1 VTTPVV
7 VAIDGPAGSG
17 KSTLARDL
25 ASALDLPYVNT
36 GIMYRALTL
45 RALRERVDV
54 DDGPALAALAGRMRF
69 DLDRTDRPAE
79 LRVDGAQPA
88 EELAAAEV
96 ESNVSRVARH
106 PEVRTVLRAEQ
117 RRLGGDGAV
126 LEGRDI
132 GSVVFPDAT
141 LKLYLQADVEARVA
155 RRAQEREAEGAEGA
169 EGAVAQHLEARDTLD
184 ARVNPFV
191 PPADAVVIDTTSLD
205 AAQVLA
211 RALALIRERTD
222 GAADR

>member
-1 VTTPVV
+1 VSEPVV

-25 ASALDLPYVNT
+25 ASALQLPYVNT
-36 GIMYRALTL
+36 GIMYRALTR
-45 RALRERVDV
+45 RALRAGVDV
-54 DDGPALAALAGRMRF
+54 DDGPALATLARRMRF
-69 DLDRTDRPAE
+69 DLDPTVEPAA
-79 LRVDGAQPA
+79 LLVDGRRPA

-106 PEVRTVLRAEQ
+106 PEVRVVLRAEQ

-132 GSVVFPDAT
+132 GSVVFPEAT

-155 RRAQEREAEGAEGA
+155 RRAQEREAEEAEP
-169 EGAVAQHLEARDTLD
+169 AVAQRLEARDTLD

-211 RALALIRERTD
+211 RALELVRERTD
-222 GAADR
+222 RGADR

>member
-1 VTTPVV
+1 MSTPVV

-45 RALRERVDV
+45 RALRERVDA
-54 DDGPALAALAGRMRF
+54 DDGPALASLAGRMHF
-69 DLDRTDRPAE
+69 DLDRTVRPAE
-79 LRVDGAQPA
+79 LRVDGREPA

-106 PEVRTVLRAEQ
+106 PEVRAVLRAEQ

-132 GSVVFPDAT
+132 GSVVFPQAT
-141 LKLYLQADVEARVA
+141 LKLYLQADVEARAA

-169 EGAVAQHLEARDTLD
+169 VARRLEARDTLD

-191 PPADAVVIDTTSLD
+191 PPDDAVVIDTTSLD

-211 RALALIRERTD
+211 RALGLVRERTD
-222 GAADR
+222 RAADR

>member
-1 VTTPVV
+1 VSTPVV

-17 KSTLARDL
+17 KSTLARNL

-45 RALRERVDV
+45 RALGERVDV
-54 DDGPALAALAGRMRF
+54 DEGPALADLAGRMRF
-69 DLDRTDRPAE
+69 DLDRTARPAE
-79 LRVDGAQPA
+79 LRVDGRRPTD
-88 EELAAAEV
+88 ELAAAEV

-106 PEVRTVLRAEQ
+106 PEVRAVLRAEQ

-141 LKLYLQADVEARVA
+141 LKLYLRADVEARAA
-155 RRAQEREAEGAEGA
+155 RRAQEREAEGAER
-169 EGAVAQHLEARDTLD
+169 AVARRLEARDTLD

-211 RALALIRERTD
+211 RALALVRERTD
-222 GAADR
+222 RAADR

>member
-1 VTTPVV
+1 MNEHIV

-25 ASALDLPYVNT
+25 ASALHLPYVNT
-36 GIMYRALTL
+36 GSMYRALTL
-45 RALRERVDV
+45 RARGEGVDP
-54 DDGPALAALAGRMRF
+54 DDGPALARLAGAMRF
-69 DLDRTDRPAE
+69 DLDRTVEPAA
-79 LRVDGAQPA
+79 LRVDGRSPG
-88 EELAAAEV
+88 EELAFAEV

-106 PEVRTVLRAEQ
+106 PEVRAVLRAEQ
-117 RRLGGDGAV
+117 RRLGRDGAV

-141 LKLYLQADVEARVA
+141 LKLYLQADAEARVA
-155 RRAQEREAEGAEGA
+155 RRAEERRADERGD
-169 EGAVAQHLEARDTLD
+169 AVAARLEARDALD

-205 AAQVLA
+205 AGQVLA
-211 RALALIRERTD
+211 RALELVRERTD
-222 GAADR
+222 PGGAR

>member
-1 VTTPVV
+1 VSEPIV

-25 ASALDLPYVNT
+25 ASALQLPYVNT
-36 GIMYRALTL
+36 GIMYRALTR
-45 RALRERVDV
+45 RALRAGVDV
-54 DDGPALAALAGRMRF
+54 DDGPALATLARRMRF
-69 DLDRTDRPAE
+69 DLDPTVQPAA
-79 LRVDGAQPA
+79 LLVDGRRPA

-106 PEVRTVLRAEQ
+106 PEVRAVLRAEQ

-132 GSVVFPDAT
+132 GSVVFPEAT
-141 LKLYLQADVEARVA
+141 LKLYLRADVEARAA
-155 RRAQEREAEGAEGA
+155 RRAQERDAEEAER
-169 EGAVAQHLEARDTLD
+169 AVAQRLEARDTLD

-191 PPADAVVIDTTSLD
+191 PPADAVVIDTTSLN

-211 RALALIRERTD
+211 RALELVRERTD
-222 GAADR
+222 RGADR

>member
-1 VTTPVV
+1 VV

-25 ASALDLPYVNT
+25 ASVLQLPYVNT
-36 GIMYRALTL
+36 GIMYRALTR
-45 RALRERVDV
+45 RALRAGVDV
-54 DDGPALAALAGRMRF
+54 DDGPALATLARRMRF
-69 DLDRTDRPAE
+69 DLDRTLEPAA
-79 LRVDGAQPA
+79 LRVDGRRPA

-106 PEVRTVLRAEQ
+106 PEVRAVLRAEQ

-132 GSVVFPDAT
+132 GSVVFPEAT
-141 LKLYLQADVEARVA
+141 LKLYLQADVEARAA
-155 RRAQEREAEGAEGA
+155 RRAQERETEEAER
-169 EGAVAQHLEARDTLD
+169 AVAQRLEARDTLD

-191 PPADAVVIDTTSLD
+191 PPADAVVIDTTSMD

-211 RALALIRERTD
+211 RALELVRERTD
-222 GAADR
+222 RDAER

>member
-1 VTTPVV
+1 VSTPVV

-25 ASALDLPYVNT
+25 AAALHLPYVNT
-36 GIMYRALTL
+36 GLMYRALTR
-45 RALRERVDV
+45 RALRAGVDV
-54 DDGPALAALAGRMRF
+54 DDGAALAALAGRVRF
-69 DLDRTDRPAE
+69 DLDRTVEPAA
-79 LRVDGAQPA
+79 LRVDGRQPG

-106 PEVRTVLRAEQ
+106 PEVRAVLRAEQ

-132 GSVVFPDAT
+132 GSVVFPEAT
-141 LKLYLQADVEARVA
+141 LKVYLQADVEARIA
-155 RRAQEREAEGAEGA
+155 RRAHERQTEEAER
-169 EGAVAQHLEARDTLD
+169 AVAQRLEARDTLD

-211 RALALIRERTD
+211 RALELVRERTD
-222 GAADR
+222 RGGGR

>member
-1 VTTPVV
+1 VSEPIV

-25 ASALDLPYVNT
+25 ASALQLPYVNT
-36 GIMYRALTL
+36 GIMYRALTR
-45 RALRERVDV
+45 RALRAAVDV
-54 DDGPALAALAGRMRF
+54 DDGPALATLASRMRF
-69 DLDRTDRPAE
+69 DLDPTAGPPA
-79 LRVDGAQPA
+79 LRVDGRQPG

-106 PEVRTVLRAEQ
+106 PEVRAVLRAEQ

-132 GSVVFPDAT
+132 GSVVFPEAT
-141 LKLYLQADVEARVA
+141 LKLYLQADVEARAA
-155 RRAQEREAEGAEGA
+155 RRAQEREAEEAER
-169 EGAVAQHLEARDTLD
+169 AVARRLEARDTLD

-211 RALALIRERTD
+211 RALELVRERTD
-222 GAADR
+222 RGADR

>member
-1 VTTPVV
+1 MSEPVV

-25 ASALDLPYVNT
+25 ASALELPYVNT
-36 GIMYRALTL
+36 GIMYRALTR
-45 RALRERVDV
+45 RALRAGVDV
-54 DDGPALAALAGRMRF
+54 DDGPGLATLARRMRF
-69 DLDRTDRPAE
+69 DLDPTVQPAA
-79 LRVDGAQPA
+79 LQVDGRRPGV
-88 EELAAAEV
+88 ELAAAEV

-106 PEVRTVLRAEQ
+106 PEVRAVLRAEQ

-132 GSVVFPDAT
+132 GSVVFPEAT
-141 LKLYLQADVEARVA
+141 LKLYLRADVEARAA
-155 RRAQEREAEGAEGA
+155 RRAQERDAEEAER
-169 EGAVAQHLEARDTLD
+169 AVARRLEARDTLD

-191 PPADAVVIDTTSLD
+191 PPADAIVIDTTSLD

-211 RALALIRERTD
+211 RALELVRDRTD
-222 GAADR
+222 RGADR

>member
-1 VTTPVV
+1 VSEPVV

-25 ASALDLPYVNT
+25 ASALQLPYVNT
-36 GIMYRALTL
+36 GIMYRALTR
-45 RALRERVDV
+45 RALRAGVDV
-54 DDGPALAALAGRMRF
+54 DDGPALAMLARRMRF
-69 DLDRTDRPAE
+69 DLDPTVEPAA
-79 LRVDGAQPA
+79 LLVDGRRPA

-106 PEVRTVLRAEQ
+106 PEVRAVLRAEQ

-132 GSVVFPDAT
+132 GSVVFPEAT
-141 LKLYLQADVEARVA
+141 LKLYLQADVEARAA
-155 RRAQEREAEGAEGA
+155 RRAQEREAEEAEP
-169 EGAVAQHLEARDTLD
+169 AVARRLEARDTLD

-191 PPADAVVIDTTSLD
+191 PLADAVVIDTTSLD

-211 RALALIRERTD
+211 RALELVRERTD
-222 GAADR
+222 RGGDR

>member
-1 VTTPVV
+1 VSTPVV

-25 ASALDLPYVNT
+25 ASALHLPYVNT
-36 GIMYRALTL
+36 GIMYRALTR
-45 RALRERVDV
+45 RALRAGVDV
-54 DDGPALAALAGRMRF
+54 DDGPALGALARRMRF
-69 DLDRTDRPAE
+69 DLDRRLEPAA
-79 LRVDGAQPA
+79 LRVDGRRPA

-106 PEVRTVLRAEQ
+106 PEVRAVLRAEQ
-117 RRLGGDGAV
+117 RRLGGGGAV

-132 GSVVFPDAT
+132 GSVVFPEAT
-141 LKLYLQADVEARVA
+141 LKVYLQADVEARIA
-155 RRAQEREAEGAEGA
+155 RRAHERQTEEAER
-169 EGAVAQHLEARDTLD
+169 AVAQRLEARDTLD

-191 PPADAVVIDTTSLD
+191 PPADAVVIETTSLD

-211 RALALIRERTD
+211 RALELVRERTD
-222 GAADR
+222 RGAER

>member
-1 VTTPVV
+1 VSAPVV

-25 ASALDLPYVNT
+25 AAALNLPYVNT
-36 GIMYRALTL
+36 GLMYRALTR
-45 RALRERVDV
+45 RALRAGVDV
-54 DDGPALAALAGRMRF
+54 DDGAALAVLAGRVRF
-69 DLDRTDRPAE
+69 DLDRTVEPAA
-79 LRVDGAQPA
+79 LRVDGRQPG

-106 PEVRTVLRAEQ
+106 PEVRAVLRAEQ

-132 GSVVFPDAT
+132 GSVVFPEAT
-141 LKLYLQADVEARVA
+141 LKVYLQADVEARIA
-155 RRAQEREAEGAEGA
+155 RRAHERQTEEAER
-169 EGAVAQHLEARDTLD
+169 AVAQRLEARDTLD

-211 RALALIRERTD
+211 RALELVRERTD
-222 GAADR
+222 RGAGR

>member
-1 VTTPVV
+1 MSEHIV

-25 ASALDLPYVNT
+25 ASALQLPYVNT
-36 GIMYRALTL
+36 GSMYRALTR
-45 RALRERVDV
+45 RALDDSVDA
-54 DDGPALAALAGRMRF
+54 DDGPALARLAGAMRF
-69 DLDRTDRPAE
+69 DLDRTVEPAA
-79 LRVDGAQPA
+79 LRVDGRPPG
-88 EELAAAEV
+88 EELAFAEV

-106 PEVRTVLRAEQ
+106 PEVRAVLRAEQ
-117 RRLGGDGAV
+117 RRLGRDGAV

-141 LKLYLQADVEARVA
+141 LKLYLQADAEARVA
-155 RRAQEREAEGAEGA
+155 RRAEERRADERGE
-169 EGAVAQHLEARDTLD
+169 AVAARLEARDALD

-191 PPADAVVIDTTSLD
+191 PPDDAVVIDATSLS

-211 RALALIRERTD
+211 RALELVREHTD
-222 GAADR
+222 PGGVG